1 MGTYQIPRNYRG
13 ESRILYI
20 FTVKSLITTAVGAM
34 VGSLFFLLFKSLNM
48 TPIGIGCMAFFAFV
62 GFALGALK
70 VPTIVMF
77 PITKKI
83 GVAPEV
89 SSSPATTP
97 AAVSSEASTSRLLRS
112 ASPKYNNQDLPI
124 HIV

>member
-48 TPIGIGCMAFFAFV
+48 TPVGIGCMAFFAFI

-77 PITKKI
+77 PITIHEVQKEQENIYLYKGGKI
-83 GVAPEV
+83 DG
-89 SSSPATTP
+89 
-97 AAVSSEASTSRLLRS
+97 
-112 ASPKYNNQDLPI
+112 K
-124 HIV
+124 